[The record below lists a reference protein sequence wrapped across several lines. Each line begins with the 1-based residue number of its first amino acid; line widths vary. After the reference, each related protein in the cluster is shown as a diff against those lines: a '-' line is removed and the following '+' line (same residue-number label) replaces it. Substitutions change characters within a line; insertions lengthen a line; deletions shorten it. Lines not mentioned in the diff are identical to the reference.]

1 MKRIMIA
8 AGFVA
13 LLIGSMFATSAFAQT
28 YELSQ
33 DILATP
39 TYLHYEL
46 VQSTD
51 QAAPSIRLH
60 GTYDSAHSA
69 TNPTTNRPKLYVQLA
84 GRTFTLGENQE
95 LTTNGD
101 SWTLDLSHW
110 DNDHPTDPLN
120 LVVGRTYD
128 GSVTAVLISH
138 DSLGTPAEQSTSAD
152 FTVTI
157 PMNTNAGGNNGTVGN
172 NSPTSGTNNPANG
185 NNLGVWINNLLPP
198 NTGVGRLFRSTVGL
212 FCLCLAGLIII
223 SFLSVYLIIRRW
235 KRCRGD
241 RD

>member
-1 MKRIMIA
+1 MKRIIIV

-13 LLIGSMFATSAFAQT
+13 LLIVSVLATSAFAQT

-39 TYLHYEL
+39 TYLHYDL

-51 QAAPSIRLH
+51 QTAPPIRLH
-60 GTYDSAHSA
+60 GTYDSAHAA

-84 GRTFTLGENQE
+84 GRTFTLGANQE

-101 SWTLDLSHW
+101 SWTLDLSRW
-110 DNDHPTDPLN
+110 DNDHPTDPMN
-120 LVVGRTYD
+120 LVAGRTYN

-138 DSLGTPAEQSTSAD
+138 DSLGAPAEQSTSAN

-157 PMNTNAGGNNGTVGN
+157 PMNPNIVGNN

-198 NTGVGRLFRSTVGL
+198 NTGAGRFFRSTVGL